1 MFRYFNSELKR
12 MLTSKYLL
20 FGFAVASIG
29 SIINV
34 CIHLHLV
41 LSGYDVYMPVFIKW
55 VGYSCIDLGVII
67 FQWLFPLSVTIPFAW
82 SMRDEM
88 NSGYINHV
96 LTRVKKINYFITKFL
111 VSFISGVV
119 VAAGTMIVNF
129 MALSCF
135 QKAVYPAPTDEQTGI
150 GPRHFMS
157 ELCYENPYLYVL
169 LWMLTLA
176 AFGGV
181 VACLSMALSFFIK
194 KKLLVII
201 SAQIIFIVQDAYA
214 SSQYSDHWFTMMQ
227 AECATK
233 DLEIFKLMLILLI
246 IEILITAVMGKFYD
260 GV

>member
-29 SIINV
+29 LIMDEAY
-34 CIHLHLV
+34 V
-41 LSGYDVYMPVFIKW
+41 LNDYFNGIGLYMPVFIMW
-55 VGYSCIDLGVII
+55 SGFQSAGIGGII
-67 FQWLFPLSVTIPFAW
+67 FCWIFPLSVAIPFAW

-111 VSFISGVV
+111 VSFISGAVI
-119 VAAGTMIVNF
+119 AAGSLIVNF
-129 MALSCF
+129 MVVSCF
-135 QKAVYPAPTDEQTGI
+135 FKAYYPLPTDQVTGI

-157 ELCYENPYLYVL
+157 KLCYENPYLYVL
-169 LWMLTLA
+169 LWLLTLT

-214 SSQYSDHWFTMMQ
+214 STRYSDHWFDMM
-227 AECATK
+227 CAIAASK